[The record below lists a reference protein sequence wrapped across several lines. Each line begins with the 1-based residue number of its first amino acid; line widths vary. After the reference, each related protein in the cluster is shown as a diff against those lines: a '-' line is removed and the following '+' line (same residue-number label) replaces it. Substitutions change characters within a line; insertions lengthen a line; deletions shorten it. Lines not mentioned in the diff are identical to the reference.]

1 MYKPELSTS
10 INPVIGLG
18 LKDGE
23 YRYGFDSNFAK
34 QLNELKDLGF
44 KAIEL
49 DICGMQYAWV
59 AERLLKEAFEIVKE
73 IGITVNSLHY
83 PYDITWV
90 DLASPWDADIV
101 EIVKWFGKMFKI
113 TDSFGVR
120 AHVLHPGGQY
130 VNERN
135 YDSYITKFYNSVN
148 ELTKLSDSFVCI
160 ENMVGG
166 QLLTDVNKVEQM
178 LAAAPDAYVVL
189 DVNHLLRDKP
199 QDAVRR
205 LGKRIKTLHI
215 SDYDFVYER
224 HEMPGQGKID
234 WNALIAALEETGY
247 DGRFNYELNM
257 SKYGYTFADIKN
269 NYEQLFS
276 AYEANKSK

>member
-23 YRYGFDSNFAK
+23 YRYGFDKNFAET
-34 QLNELKDLGF
+34 LNELKALGF

-49 DICGMQYAWV
+49 DICGMQYAWT
-59 AERLLKEAFEIVKE
+59 AERLLGEALSIVKDV
-73 IGITVNSLHY
+73 GITLNSLHY

-90 DLASPWDADIV
+90 DLASPWDADVV

-113 TDSFGVR
+113 TDAYGVR

-130 VNERN
+130 VTEEN
-135 YDSYITKFYNSVN
+135 YSSFIKKFHNSVN
-148 ELTKLSDSFVCI
+148 ELTKLSDSYVCI

-166 QLLTDVNKVEQM
+166 KLLTDVDKLEDM
-178 LAAAPDAYVVL
+178 LAAVPNANVVL
-189 DVNHLLRDKP
+189 DVNHLLHDKP
-199 QDAVRR
+199 QDAIRR
-205 LGKRIKTLHI
+205 LGKKIKTLHI
-215 SDYDFVYER
+215 SDYDFVFER
-224 HEMPGQGKID
+224 HKMPGEGKID
-234 WNALIAALEETGY
+234 WNAVIGALEEVGY

-257 SKYGYTFADIKN
+257 SYGYTYKDIKDNYDKLFAD
-269 NYEQLFS
+269 Y
-276 AYEANKSK
+276 AASKK